1 MHIDQTISAA
11 IESAASLEWMPAS
24 NGQAYIRAG
33 AYGVFGSVVR
43 YDHHNE
49 PVHSYAVVHASD
61 GTHVDGD
68 PSACTFATPER
79 AITAAEQ
86 LQAVLSS
93 LADSV
98 RDAIS
103 RWTNCDWTHETG
115 RDDNGA
121 PVYCSGHHPES
132 CDYCAWVS
140 KSVEAAHAAG
150 WQAVAK
156 LQAGDVAAALELVEE
171 AASEEAEWGH
181 APTWRPV
188 VDEIDG
194 SGLV

>member
-11 IESAASLEWMPAS
+11 IESAARLEWMPAS

-33 AYGVFGSVVR
+33 AYGIFGSFDGEQPT
-43 YDHHNE
+43 Y
-49 PVHSYAVVHASD
+49 SVVHASD

-68 PSACTFATPER
+68 PSACTFTTPEK

-103 RWTNCDWTHETG
+103 RWTGCDWTHENG

-121 PVYCSGHHPES
+121 PVYCSGHHPET
-132 CDYCAWVS
+132 CEYCARVAS
-140 KSVEAAHAAG
+140 SVEAAHAAG

-188 VDEIDG
+188 VDEVDG